1 MENSEG
7 ISTRNSARG
16 GHEVGG
22 GAPPGRAPYPREPTV
37 RRLTLFFCR
46 KKANTRKKIMAKVSS
61 QSELRISIYIRN
73 GETEPEQNAEPE
85 RDREIDPISEG
96 LSPLPRHGGHG
107 PEGKPFSH
115 LGRRSRKKKKEE
127 GGSLPLASG
136 GAGTPLRAIIITAI
150 YTNTS
155 AIFTNISIT
164 FSPLSTAVH
173 SPATRCTLYL
183 NMVLYASYYYPMMC
197 CHPMMSE

>member
-1 MENSEG
+1 MIFGKKNQRETVPEG
-7 ISTRNSARG
+7 ATMQGGRSPDPRG
-16 GHEVGG
+16 H
-22 GAPPGRAPYPREPTV
+22 PV

-46 KKANTRKKIMAKVSS
+46 KKANFRRKIWAKVST
-61 QSELRISIYIRN
+61 QSELRISGYKRN
-73 GETEPEQNAEPE
+73 GERAESGNAETE

-96 LSPLPRHGGHG
+96 LSPLPRHGSQG

-115 LGRRSRKKKKEE
+115 LGRRSRKKKKK
-127 GGSLPLASG
+127 GGCLHLASG
-136 GAGTPLRAIIITAI
+136 GAGTLPGAIIITTI

-155 AIFTNISIT
+155 AVFTNISIT
-164 FSPLSTAVH
+164 FPHLYSVFH